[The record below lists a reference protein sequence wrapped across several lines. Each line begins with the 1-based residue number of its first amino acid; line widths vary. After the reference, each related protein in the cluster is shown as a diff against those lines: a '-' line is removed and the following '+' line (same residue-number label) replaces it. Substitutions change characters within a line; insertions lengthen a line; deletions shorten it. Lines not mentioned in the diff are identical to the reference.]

1 MNEIAA
7 VLVVVFVVIALFVWN
22 KIPVVIVAIAT
33 PLALYALG
41 ILSMDETVGGLGDPA
56 VIFIATL
63 FVVSEGLDATGVT
76 AWAGRVLIA
85 RAQGSRTR
93 LLAIVI
99 VLVSL
104 LTALISVNGAVAA
117 LLPMVVVIASR
128 LKVPASKLLMP
139 LAFGA
144 HAGSLLTL
152 TGTPV
157 NVLVSE
163 AAVNAGRRPFGYFE
177 FALVGVPLVLGTM
190 AILILFGGRLLPQR
204 TSRTVSRDL
213 SEHAR
218 TLVEQY
224 ALEDGVFRL
233 RVRPHSPYVGLPASS
248 IDLKDYPGLT
258 LVSIQHEEEPYIA
271 RPTLAVGDFLVVS
284 GDAETAGSLATDKVL
299 AFRAEQAAADVGE
312 ALLNRKSGLG
322 ELVIPPRSGLIGTS
336 VFPGM
341 VTSSG
346 DLVILG
352 VQRGDENQHGE
363 TVLAPGDTLLLQ
375 GTWRALDEGLDDPDI
390 LVVDSPDIIR
400 RQAAPLGHEAKRA
413 IAVLAG
419 MIIVIALDL
428 VPAVIAG
435 LIAACLM
442 VLLGILTVP
451 QAYRSIHWTTVILV
465 GAMMPLSTAISK
477 TGAAKMLADGVVAV
491 VGGAGPHALLAGLF
505 LLTALLGQL
514 ISNTATALIVI
525 PIALAAAGQ
534 TGISP
539 LPVLM
544 NVAVAGAASFLTPV
558 ATPVNLM
565 IKGPAGYTFGD
576 YWKLGL
582 PLLLWFLVVSTFLVP
597 VFWRF

>member
-1 MNEIAA
+1 MNEIGA
-7 VLVVVFVVIALFVWN
+7 VFVVVVVVVVLFAWN

-41 ILSMDETVGGLGDPA
+41 ILNLEETVGGLGDPA

-76 AWAGRVLIA
+76 AWAGKLLIA
-85 RAQGSRTR
+85 RAGASRAR

-99 VLVSL
+99 LLVSL

-139 LAFGA
+139 LVFGA

-163 AAVNAGRRPFGYFE
+163 AAVNAGGKPFGYFE
-177 FALVGVPLVLGTM
+177 FALVGAPLLLGT
-190 AILILFGGRLLPQR
+190 AGILILFGDRLLPHR
-204 TSRTVSRDL
+204 RSRTISRDL
-213 SEHAR
+213 SQHAR

-233 RVRPHSPYVGLPASS
+233 RVRPHSPYAGVSPSS
-248 IDLKDYPGLT
+248 IDLTDYPGLT
-258 LVSIQHEEEPYIA
+258 LVSIQHADEAYLA
-271 RPTLAVGDFLVVS
+271 RQTLAVGDLIIVS
-284 GDAETAGSLATDKVL
+284 GDAKTAGNLAADKIL
-299 AFRAEQAAADVGE
+299 AFRSEQASADVAD

-322 ELVIPPRSGLIGTS
+322 ELVIPPRSALIGKS
-336 VFPGM
+336 FFPGM
-341 VTSSG
+341 VTASG
-346 DLVILG
+346 DFVILA
-352 VQRGDENQHGE
+352 VQRSGENQAGE

-375 GTWRALDEGLDDPDI
+375 GTWQALDEGLNDPDI
-390 LVVDSPDIIR
+390 LVVDSPEVIR
-400 RQAAPLGHEAKRA
+400 RQAVPLGRGAKQA

-419 MIIVIALDL
+419 MIIVIALGL

-435 LIAACLM
+435 LVAACLI
-442 VLLGILTVP
+442 VLLRILTVA
-451 QAYRSIHWTTVILV
+451 QAYRSINWTTVILV

-525 PIALAAAGQ
+525 PIAIAAAGQ
-534 TGISP
+534 TGVSTR
-539 LPVLM
+539 PVLM
-544 NVAVAGAASFLTPV
+544 SIAVAGAASFLTPV

-565 IKGPAGYTFGD
+565 IKAPAGYRFGD

-582 PLLLWFLVVSTFLVP
+582 PLLLWFLLVSTFVVP